1 MRRHPPARPRRP
13 KPCCPRWRSA
23 GPTSRGSCG
32 QASQPI
38 DDGRGEG
45 AGREKQD
52 GAAIVAGCDPTP
64 ALEMCE
70 HVFDP
75 AAQAIAAGVARD
87 RTFPADAGGDAWR
100 NASFDQGIA
109 KPSGPTASN
118 ACRAS
123 SAGHRPQGVR
133 PAHPNNGVRGLTPQQ
148 PLALNED
155 YPAQRAPVIGPRL
168 ASGLRKE
175 RPRSPYRRIRQ
186 PGKLAH
192 HPSQSREFESC
203 TCPRSSRFMGHDP
216 RQCGLHHAPDR
227 RGAAG
232 AEWRAA
238 DLYSDESGLSRRAG
252 SGLWVSSCLP
262 AGTPGTSAQAC
273 WPSTDSKP
281 ASRRLAGFASAATA
295 GQAASCSDR

>member
-1 MRRHPPARPRRP
+1 MSLQAGRLLETAGRPRSVPSASPRPPCSSWTLAPVPGSWLGCWPRRCHMRRHPPARPRRP

-133 PAHPNNGVRGLTPQQ
+133 PAHPNR
-148 PLALNED
+148 
-155 YPAQRAPVIGPRL
+155 
-168 ASGLRKE
+168 
-175 RPRSPYRRIRQ
+175 
-186 PGKLAH
+186 KLANIN
-192 HPSQSREFESC
+192 
-203 TCPRSSRFMGHDP
+203 
-216 RQCGLHHAPDR
+216 LHSTYTVNLIPLGGYAISIVSNILLNAVSDWKQ
-227 RGAAG
+227 
-232 AEWRAA
+232 WRI
-238 DLYSDESGLSRRAG
+238 
-252 SGLWVSSCLP
+252 
-262 AGTPGTSAQAC
+262 
-273 WPSTDSKP
+273 
-281 ASRRLAGFASAATA
+281 
-295 GQAASCSDR
+295 